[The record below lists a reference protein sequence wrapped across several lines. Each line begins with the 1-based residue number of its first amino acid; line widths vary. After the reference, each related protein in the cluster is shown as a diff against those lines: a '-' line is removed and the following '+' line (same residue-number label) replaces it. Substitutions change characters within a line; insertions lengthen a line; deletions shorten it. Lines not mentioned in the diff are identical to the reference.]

1 MWKLLFGNTNYQILL
16 EIDGNT
22 GDGLDRHRAL
32 RNCPSLRGLDYHG
45 LVLDPWRVGLESA
58 ED

>member
-1 MWKLLFGNTNYQILL
+1 MWKLLFGNTNYQIML
-16 EIDGNT
+16 EINSNM

-32 RNCPSLRGLDYHG
+32 HSCPSLRGLDYHG
-45 LVLDPWRVGLESA
+45 LVLDSWRAGLESA